1 MPPHVPRKRLRD
13 VHTSPEPEKKRIKES
28 PSSARKSTLY
38 DDLDAAVTPHTTPN
52 PNSLFTHSD
61 DSSSSLSSPPDSDE
75 FEQVPAP
82 TAREDAHESSD
93 EDDNVEFEDVVPQ
106 QNVVPDAPITGDLEL
121 NLTRD
126 DRLSLTNNFVG
137 KRGPSK
143 RERIVRGATH
153 RIHVQTLLWH
163 NAIRNAWICDPQV
176 QATMLSH
183 LTPRLWEEVDRWR
196 RGSGLEPTPVPR
208 PAKSSKNKPSRAS
221 RRRKSDK
228 AQDWSQD
235 AVLAEEGAVDMSH
248 GDPLFRLMQAL
259 SSWWRQRYTVAT
271 PGLRKW
277 GYMPLERLDRI
288 TKSYAVDS
296 SDPERFGE
304 RFRNLDEFREC
315 AQNCRGSRDVGSQLF
330 TALLR
335 GLGLDSRMVA
345 NIQCI
350 GFGWSKFEEAELEG
364 DAKTA
369 QPKSTTSRTT
379 KTTPKRSTATA
390 PENLP
395 GTPKEKAS
403 KRTKRQPSDESELKL
418 EYADTDDESVVD
430 MQVTPK
436 RSRNTKPKIDTDLA
450 YPHYWT
456 EVLSPVTNKYL
467 PVDPIVKNIVATNRE
482 LVEQFEPRG
491 VAADKARQ
499 VVAYVVGFSQDGT
512 AKDVTVRYLKRS
524 VFPGRTK
531 GLRYPVEKRPV
542 YDRRG
547 KVARYDL
554 YDWFKDTMSGYG
566 RGGSKVPISEADS
579 LEDAADLKPAESAP
593 KQVKE
598 GQETLQYY
606 KQSQEFVL
614 PRHLK
619 REEALRAGAA
629 PVKTFKSKSK
639 GGDETEEDVFLRS
652 DVLSV
657 KSAETWHKQGR
668 APKPGEQ
675 PLKRVPY
682 RAATTNR
689 RREILEA
696 ESTTGRKVLQGL
708 YSFDQTDWII
718 PDPIK
723 NGVIPKNEY
732 G

>member
-364 DAKTA
+364 DAKTT

-395 GTPKEKAS
+395 GMPKEKAS

-499 VVAYVVGFSQDGT
+499 VVAYVVGFSRDGT

-531 GLRYPVEKRPV
+531 GFRYPVEKRPV

-554 YDWFKDTMSGYG
+554 YDWFKDTMAGYG

-619 REEALRAGAA
+619 REEALRAGAT

-657 KSAETWHKQGR
+657 KSADTWHKQGR

>member
-1 MPPHVPRKRLRD
+1 MPRKRLRD
-13 VHTSPEPEKKRIKES
+13 AHPSPEPVNKRNKES
-28 PSSARKSTLY
+28 PASVRKSTLY
-38 DDLDAAVTPHTTPN
+38 DDLDAAATSHTAPN

-61 DSSSSLSSPPDSDE
+61 DSSSSLSSLPDSDE
-75 FEQVPAP
+75 FEQVPLA
-82 TAREDAHESSD
+82 TARENAHESSD
-93 EDDNVEFEDVVPQ
+93 EDDSVEFEDVVPEK
-106 QNVVPDAPITGDLEL
+106 NTLPDAPISGDLEL

-126 DRLSLTNNFVG
+126 DRLSLINSFAG
-137 KRGPSK
+137 KRGHSK

-163 NAIRNAWICDPQV
+163 NAIRNVWICDPQV

-196 RGSGLEPTPVPR
+196 RGSGLEPTPTPR
-208 PAKSSKNKPSRAS
+208 PAKPRKNKPSRAP
-221 RRRKSDK
+221 RGRKSGK
-228 AQDWSQD
+228 SQDWSQD
-235 AVLAEEGAVDMSH
+235 AVLAEAGAVDMSH

-259 SSWWRQRYTVAT
+259 SSWWRQRYTVT
-271 PGLRKW
+271 VPGLRKW
-277 GYMPLERLDRI
+277 GYMSLERLDRL
-288 TKSYAVDS
+288 TKSYAVDG
-296 SDPERFGE
+296 SDPRRFGE
-304 RFRNLDEFREC
+304 RIQNLDEFRKC

-335 GLGLDSRMVA
+335 GLGLDARMVA
-345 NIQCI
+345 NMQCI
-350 GFGWSKFEEAELEG
+350 GFGWSKLEEAELESN
-364 DAKTA
+364 AKTA
-369 QPKSTTSRTT
+369 QSGSTTSRTS
-379 KTTPKRSTATA
+379 KTIPNRSKATA
-390 PENLP
+390 PEASS
-395 GTPKEKAS
+395 GTPKEKDPRQA
-403 KRTKRQPSDESELKL
+403 KRNPSDESELKL

-430 MQVTPK
+430 MPMTPK
-436 RSRNTKPKIDTDLA
+436 RPRSTKPRIDTELA

-456 EVLSPVTNKYL
+456 EVLSPVANKYL

-491 VAADKARQ
+491 ADADKARQ
-499 VVAYVVGFSQDGT
+499 VLAYVVGFSQDGT

-524 VFPGRTK
+524 VLPGRTK

-566 RGGSKVPISEADS
+566 RGGRKVPITEADS
-579 LEDAADLKPAESAP
+579 LEDASDLKPAEAAP
-593 KQVKE
+593 REVKE
-598 GQETLQYY
+598 GQESLQYY

-614 PRHLK
+614 PRYLK
-619 REEALRAGAA
+619 REEALRTGAT

-652 DVLSV
+652 DVLNV

-696 ESTTGRKVLQGL
+696 EATTGRKVLQGL

-718 PDPIK
+718 PDPIE
-723 NGVIPKNEY
+723 NGIIPKNAY